1 MLQIA
6 RYEMNRTK
14 VCEMVRTIL
23 RLFGLGFFSTCV
35 HAVEPLPVFDA
46 HMHYNIEARESY
58 PPAKVLEIFR
68 QSNVRGILATSR
80 PNDGS
85 VLLMKAAPSANP
97 ALTVVP
103 FIRVYRDRA
112 DYGTWHKNP
121 EIVAMIEREFTE
133 GGMKG
138 KVRGIGEFHLY
149 GDEAR
154 SKEFAQIVAFAQK
167 HNLWLHAHSDEAALA
182 HIFTLNPN
190 AKVIWAHT
198 GFSVATERVAAL
210 MKQHAGLMGE
220 LSYRNDITEDGK
232 LSKPWRALFTAY
244 PDRFLLGSDC
254 WVTERWAQYGE
265 IMSYY
270 QRWLAELPRD
280 VALKVS
286 HRNAER
292 MFGITLK

>member
-1 MLQIA
+1 MNFQKLWVLAAGFIA
-6 RYEMNRTK
+6 A
-14 VCEMVRTIL
+14 C
-23 RLFGLGFFSTCV
+23 GSA
-35 HAVEPLPVFDA
+35 HAIEPLRVFDA
-46 HMHYNIEARESY
+46 HMHYNIEAREAY

-68 QSNVRGILATSR
+68 QNNVRGILATSR
-80 PNDGS
+80 PNEGS
-85 VLLMKAAPSANP
+85 ELLMKAAPAANP
-97 ALTVVP
+97 ALTIVP

-121 EIVAMIEREFTE
+121 EIVAMIEREFTQ
-133 GGMKG
+133 GAMAG

-149 GDEAR
+149 GDEAK

-167 HNLWLHAHSDEAALA
+167 HDLWLHAHSDEATLL
-182 HIFTLNPN
+182 HIFSLAPK

-210 MKQHAGLMGE
+210 MKAHPDLMGE
-220 LSYRNDITEDGK
+220 LSYRNDITDGGK

-265 IMSYY
+265 IMDYY
-270 QRWLAELPRD
+270 QRWLAELRPALGDPAIRAEQKAIWVRRD
-280 VALKVS
+280 RKSVV
-286 HRNAER
+286 
-292 MFGITLK
+292 

>member
-1 MLQIA
+1 MGTLNIA
-6 RYEMNRTK
+6 LLSLL
-14 VCEMVRTIL
+14 CAMVATQA
-23 RLFGLGFFSTCV
+23 
-35 HAVEPLPVFDA
+35 HAAEPLRIFDA
-46 HMHYNIEARESY
+46 HMHYNIEARTAY

-68 QSNVRGILATSR
+68 QNNVRGILANSR
-80 PNDGS
+80 PNEGS
-85 VLLMKAAPSANP
+85 ELLMKVAPDT
-97 ALTVVP
+97 LTIVP

-121 EIVAMIEREFTE
+121 EIVAMIEREFAD
-133 GGMKG
+133 GAMKG

-149 GDEAR
+149 GDEAK

-167 HNLWLHAHSDEAALA
+167 HDLWLHAHSDEAAIDT
-182 HIFTLNPN
+182 IFTLAPK

-198 GFSVATERVAAL
+198 GFNVATERVAAM
-210 MKQHAGLMGE
+210 MKAHPDLMGE
-220 LSYRNDITEDGK
+220 LSYRNDVTDGGK

-265 IMSYY
+265 IMDYY

-280 VALKVS
+280 IGNKIA

-292 MFGITLK
+292 IFGVTMK

>member
-1 MLQIA
+1 MRASL
-6 RYEMNRTK
+6 NLRT
-14 VCEMVRTIL
+14 L
-23 RLFGLGFFSTCV
+23 LALGTAALLTTTAY
-35 HAVEPLPVFDA
+35 AVEPLPIFDA

-80 PNDGS
+80 PNEGS
-85 VLLMKAAPSANP
+85 ALLMKAAPAANS

-121 EIVAMIEREFTE
+121 EIVAMIAREFAE
-133 GGMKG
+133 GAMRG
-138 KVRGIGEFHLY
+138 KVLGIGEFHLY
-149 GDEAR
+149 GDEAK

-167 HNLWLHAHSDEAALA
+167 NDLWLHAHSDEAALL
-182 HIFTLNPN
+182 HIFTLNPK

-210 MKQHAGLMGE
+210 MKQHADLLGE
-220 LSYRNDITEDGK
+220 LSYRNDITDGGK
-232 LSKPWRALFTAY
+232 LSKQWRVLFTAY

-265 IMSYY
+265 IMDYY

-280 VALKVS
+280 VATKIAY
-286 HRNAER
+286 RNGER
-292 MFGITLK
+292 IFAITLLGK

>member
-1 MLQIA
+1 MRVLSNLKTFFA
-6 RYEMNRTK
+6 
-14 VCEMVRTIL
+14 VCAAVLLAHGT
-23 RLFGLGFFSTCV
+23 
-35 HAVEPLPVFDA
+35 HAADRLPVFDA

-58 PPAKVLEIFR
+58 PPAAVLEIFR
-68 QSNVRGILATSR
+68 KNQVRGILATSR
-80 PNDGS
+80 PNEGS
-85 VLLMKAAPSANP
+85 ALLMKAALASLGSLAI
-97 ALTVVP
+97 VP

-121 EIVAMIEREFTE
+121 DIVAMIEREFVAGE
-133 GGMKG
+133 MKG

-149 GDEAR
+149 GDEAK

-167 HNLWLHAHSDEAALA
+167 HDLWLHAHSDEAAID
-182 HIFTLNPN
+182 HIFTLAPK

-198 GFSVATERVAAL
+198 GFSVATDRVAAM
-210 MKQHAGLMGE
+210 MKAHPDLMGE
-220 LSYRNDITEDGK
+220 LSYRNDITDGGK
-232 LSKPWRALFTAY
+232 LSKHWRALFTAY

-265 IMSYY
+265 IMDYY

-280 VALKVS
+280 VGNKIA

-292 MFGITLK
+292 IFEIKLN

>member
-1 MLQIA
+1 MRASSNLKTLLA
-6 RYEMNRTK
+6 LCATALLTK
-14 VCEMVRTIL
+14 A
-23 RLFGLGFFSTCV
+23 V
-35 HAVEPLPVFDA
+35 HAVEPLPIFDA
-46 HMHYNIEARESY
+46 HMHYNIEARDTY

-80 PNDGS
+80 PNEGS
-85 VLLMKAAPSANP
+85 ALLMKAAPAASP

-121 EIVAMIEREFTE
+121 EIVAMIEREFAE
-133 GGMKG
+133 GAMKG

-149 GDEAR
+149 GDEAK
-154 SKEFAQIVAFAQK
+154 SKEFGQSVAFAQK
-167 HNLWLHAHSDEAALA
+167 NDLWLHAHSDEAAIS
-182 HIFTLNPN
+182 HIFTLAPK

-198 GFSVATERVAAL
+198 GFSVATDRVAAM
-210 MKQHAGLMGE
+210 MKAHPDLMGE
-220 LSYRNDITEDGK
+220 LSYRNDVTDGGK
-232 LSKPWRALFTAY
+232 LSKPWRALFTTY

-265 IMSYY
+265 IMDYY

-280 VALKVS
+280 VATKIAY
-286 HRNAER
+286 RNGER
-292 MFGITLK
+292 IFDIKIR

>member
-1 MLQIA
+1 MRASPNLKSLLA
-6 RYEMNRTK
+6 FCTLALWVTPAY
-14 VCEMVRTIL
+14 
-23 RLFGLGFFSTCV
+23 
-35 HAVEPLPVFDA
+35 AVEPLPVFDA
-46 HMHYNIEARESY
+46 HLHYNIEARESY

-85 VLLMKAAPSANP
+85 VLLMKAAPAANP

-121 EIVAMIEREFTE
+121 EIVAMIEREYAE
-133 GGMKG
+133 GAMKG

-149 GDEAR
+149 GDEAK

-167 HNLWLHAHSDEAALA
+167 NDLWLHAHSDEAALL
-182 HIFTLNPN
+182 HIFSLAPK

-198 GFSVATERVAAL
+198 GFNVATERVAAL
-210 MKQHAGLMGE
+210 MKAHPDLMGE
-220 LSYRNDITEDGK
+220 LSYRNDITDGGK
-232 LSKPWRALFTAY
+232 LSKPWRSLFTAH

-265 IMSYY
+265 IMDYY

-280 VALKVS
+280 IATKIAY
-286 HRNAER
+286 RNAER
-292 MFGITLK
+292 IFDIKIR

>member
-1 MLQIA
+1 MRASSNLKTLLALCATALLVTTAQ
-6 RYEMNRTK
+6 
-14 VCEMVRTIL
+14 
-23 RLFGLGFFSTCV
+23 
-35 HAVEPLPVFDA
+35 AVEPLPIFDA
-46 HMHYNIEARESY
+46 HMHYNIEARDTY

-80 PNDGS
+80 PNEGS
-85 VLLMKAAPSANP
+85 ALLMKAAPAASP

-121 EIVAMIEREFTE
+121 EIVAMIEREFAE
-133 GGMKG
+133 GAMKG

-149 GDEAR
+149 GEEAK

-167 HNLWLHAHSDEAALA
+167 NDLWLHAHSDEAAIN
-182 HIFTLNPN
+182 HIFTLAPK

-198 GFSVATERVAAL
+198 GFSVATDRVAAM
-210 MKQHAGLMGE
+210 MKAHPDLMGE
-220 LSYRNDITEDGK
+220 LSYRNDITDGGK
-232 LSKPWRALFTAY
+232 LSKLWRALFTTY

-265 IMSYY
+265 IMDYY

-280 VALKVS
+280 VATKIAY
-286 HRNAER
+286 RNGER
-292 MFGITLK
+292 IFDIKIR

>member
-1 MLQIA
+1 MRAPTSLKAFLALFSIA
-6 RYEMNRTK
+6 FCAKAAY
-14 VCEMVRTIL
+14 
-23 RLFGLGFFSTCV
+23 
-35 HAVEPLPVFDA
+35 AVEPLTVFDA

-58 PPAKVLEIFR
+58 PPARVLEIFR

-85 VLLMKAAPSANP
+85 ELLMKAAPAANP

-121 EIVAMIEREFTE
+121 EIVAMIEREFAV
-133 GGMKG
+133 GAMKG

-149 GDEAR
+149 GDEAK

-167 HNLWLHAHSDEAALA
+167 NDLWLHAHSDEAALL
-182 HIFTLNPN
+182 HIFALNPK

-198 GFSVATERVAAL
+198 GFSVATERVAVL
-210 MKQHAGLMGE
+210 MKSHPDLMAE
-220 LSYRNDITEDGK
+220 LSYRNDITDGGK
-232 LSKPWRALFTAY
+232 LSKQWRALFTTY

-265 IMSYY
+265 IMDYY

-280 VALKVS
+280 IGNKIA

-292 MFGITLK
+292 IFGIKLN

>member
-1 MLQIA
+1 MG
-6 RYEMNRTK
+6 
-14 VCEMVRTIL
+14 
-23 RLFGLGFFSTCV
+23 RLIRSVLVTLSACAAS
-35 HAVEPLPVFDA
+35 AVLCADPLPIFDA
-46 HMHYNIEARESY
+46 HMHYNIEARAPY
-58 PPAKVLEIFR
+58 PPAALIEIFR
-68 QSNVRGILATSR
+68 KNNVRGILANSR

-85 VLLMKAAPSANP
+85 ELLMKAAPASLN
-97 ALTVVP
+97 VVP

-112 DYGTWHKNP
+112 DYGTWHRNP
-121 EIVAMIEREFTE
+121 EIVAMIEREFSE
-133 GGMKG
+133 GAMKG

-149 GDEAR
+149 GDEAK

-167 HNLWLHAHSDEAALA
+167 HNLWLHAHSDEPALA

-198 GFSVATERVAAL
+198 GFSVPTERVAAL

-232 LSKPWRALFTAY
+232 LSKQWRALFSAY

-270 QRWLAELPRD
+270 QRWLAEMPRD
-280 VALKVS
+280 VGLQVA

-292 MFGITLK
+292 IFGVKLSIQ

>member
-1 MLQIA
+1 VGTLKMFLTGSALIIA
-6 RYEMNRTK
+6 AFDA
-14 VCEMVRTIL
+14 L
-23 RLFGLGFFSTCV
+23 
-35 HAVEPLPVFDA
+35 AVEPLRVFDA
-46 HMHYNIEARESY
+46 HMHYNIEAREAY

-80 PNDGS
+80 PNEGS
-85 VLLMKAAPSANP
+85 ELLMKAAPES
-97 ALTVVP
+97 LTIVP

-121 EIVAMIEREFTE
+121 EIVTMIEREFAE
-133 GGMKG
+133 GAMKG

-149 GDEAR
+149 GDEAK

-167 HNLWLHAHSDEAALA
+167 HDLWLHAHSDEAAIDY
-182 HIFTLNPN
+182 IFTLAPK

-210 MKQHAGLMGE
+210 MKAHPDLMGE
-220 LSYRNDITEDGK
+220 LSYRNDVTDSGK

-265 IMSYY
+265 IMDYY

-280 VALKVS
+280 VAVKIA

-292 MFGITLK
+292 IFGVTLK

>member
-1 MLQIA
+1 MGKL
-6 RYEMNRTK
+6 K
-14 VCEMVRTIL
+14 IL
-23 RLFGLGFFSTCV
+23 LAGFAGALTFASAY
-35 HAVEPLPVFDA
+35 AVEPLPVFDA
-46 HMHYNIEARESY
+46 HLHYNIEARESY

-85 VLLMKAAPSANP
+85 VLLMKAALTANP

-121 EIVAMIEREFTE
+121 EIVAMIEREYAE
-133 GGMKG
+133 GEMKG

-149 GDEAR
+149 GDEAK

-167 HNLWLHAHSDEAALA
+167 NDLWLHAHSDEAAIEY
-182 HIFTLNPN
+182 IFTLNPK

-198 GFSVATERVAAL
+198 GFNTSTERVATV
-210 MKQHAGLMGE
+210 MKLHTDLMGE
-220 LSYRNDITEDGK
+220 LSYRNDVTDGGK
-232 LSKPWRALFTAY
+232 LSKAWRTLFTAY

-254 WVTERWAQYGE
+254 WVVERWAQYGE
-265 IMSYY
+265 IMDYY
-270 QRWLAELPRD
+270 QRWLAQLPRD
-280 VALKVS
+280 VGNKIS

-292 MFGITLK
+292 IFGITLR

>member
-1 MLQIA
+1 MGTLNIA
-6 RYEMNRTK
+6 LLSLL
-14 VCEMVRTIL
+14 CAMVATQA
-23 RLFGLGFFSTCV
+23 
-35 HAVEPLPVFDA
+35 HAVEPLRIFDA
-46 HMHYNIEARESY
+46 HMHYNIEARAAY

-68 QSNVRGILATSR
+68 QNNVRGILANSR
-80 PNDGS
+80 PNEGS
-85 VLLMKAAPSANP
+85 ELLMKVAPDT
-97 ALTVVP
+97 LTIVP

-121 EIVAMIEREFTE
+121 EIVAMIEREFAD
-133 GGMKG
+133 GAMKG

-149 GDEAR
+149 GDEAK

-167 HNLWLHAHSDEAALA
+167 HDLWLHAHSDEAAIDT
-182 HIFTLNPN
+182 IFTLAPK

-198 GFSVATERVAAL
+198 GFNVATERVAAM
-210 MKQHAGLMGE
+210 MKAHPDLMGE
-220 LSYRNDITEDGK
+220 LSYRNDVTDGGK

-265 IMSYY
+265 IMDYY

-280 VALKVS
+280 IGNKIA

-292 MFGITLK
+292 IFGVTMK

>member
-1 MLQIA
+1 MIKLILAPLVALGACIA
-6 RYEMNRTK
+6 AS
-14 VCEMVRTIL
+14 V
-23 RLFGLGFFSTCV
+23 F
-35 HAVEPLPVFDA
+35 AAEPLPIFDA
-46 HMHYNIEARESY
+46 HMHYNIEARVPY
-58 PPAKVLEIFR
+58 PPAAVIEIFR
-68 QSNVRGILATSR
+68 KNNVRGILATSR
-80 PNDGS
+80 PNEGS
-85 VLLMKAAPSANP
+85 ELLMKAAPA

-112 DYGTWHKNP
+112 DYGTWHRNP

-138 KVRGIGEFHLY
+138 RVRGIGEFHLY
-149 GDEAR
+149 GDEAK

-167 HNLWLHAHSDEAALA
+167 HDLWLHAHSDEAALA

-198 GFSVATERVAAL
+198 GFSVPTERVAVL

-220 LSYRNDITEDGK
+220 LSYRNDVTEDGK
-232 LSKPWRALFTAY
+232 LTKQWRALFTAY

-265 IMSYY
+265 IMDYY

-280 VALKVS
+280 VALKVA

>member
-1 MLQIA
+1 MG
-6 RYEMNRTK
+6 
-14 VCEMVRTIL
+14 
-23 RLFGLGFFSTCV
+23 RLIRSVLVTLSACATS
-35 HAVEPLPVFDA
+35 AVLCAEPLPIFDA
-46 HMHYNIEARESY
+46 HMHYNIEARTPY
-58 PPAKVLEIFR
+58 PPAAVIEIFR
-68 QSNVRGILATSR
+68 KNNVRGILANSR

-85 VLLMKAAPSANP
+85 ALLMKAAPASLN
-97 ALTVVP
+97 VVP

-112 DYGTWHKNP
+112 DYGTWHRNP
-121 EIVAMIEREFTE
+121 EIVAMIEREFAE
-133 GGMKG
+133 GAMKG

-149 GDEAR
+149 GDEAK

-167 HNLWLHAHSDEAALA
+167 HNLWLHAHSDEPALA
-182 HIFTLNPN
+182 QIFTLNPN

-198 GFSVATERVAAL
+198 GFSVPTERVAAL

-232 LSKPWRALFTAY
+232 LSKQWRTLFTAY

-280 VALKVS
+280 VGLQVA

-292 MFGITLK
+292 IFGIKLSSQ

>member
-1 MLQIA
+1 MGTLNIA
-6 RYEMNRTK
+6 LLSLL
-14 VCEMVRTIL
+14 CAMVATQA
-23 RLFGLGFFSTCV
+23 
-35 HAVEPLPVFDA
+35 HAAEPLRIFDA
-46 HMHYNIEARESY
+46 HMHYNIEARAAY

-68 QSNVRGILATSR
+68 QNNVRGILANSR
-80 PNDGS
+80 PNEGS
-85 VLLMKAAPSANP
+85 ELLMKVAPDT
-97 ALTVVP
+97 LTIVP

-121 EIVAMIEREFTE
+121 EIVAMIEREFAD
-133 GGMKG
+133 GAMKG

-149 GDEAR
+149 GDEAK

-167 HNLWLHAHSDEAALA
+167 HDLWLHAHSDEAAIDT
-182 HIFTLNPN
+182 IFTLAPK

-198 GFSVATERVAAL
+198 GFNVATERVAAM
-210 MKQHAGLMGE
+210 MKAHPDLMGE
-220 LSYRNDITEDGK
+220 LSYRNDVTDGGK

-265 IMSYY
+265 IMDYY

-280 VALKVS
+280 IGNKIA

-292 MFGITLK
+292 IFGVTMK

>member
-1 MLQIA
+1 MRGLP
-6 RYEMNRTK
+6 NLRT
-14 VCEMVRTIL
+14 VLALCTTAL
-23 RLFGLGFFSTCV
+23 LTTTAS
-35 HAVEPLPVFDA
+35 AVEPLPIFDA
-46 HMHYNIEARESY
+46 HMHYNIEARDSY

-85 VLLMKAAPSANP
+85 VMLMKAAPAANP

-112 DYGTWHKNP
+112 DYGTWHRNP
-121 EIVAMIEREFTE
+121 EIVAMIEREYAE
-133 GGMKG
+133 GAMKG
-138 KVRGIGEFHLY
+138 RVRGIGEFHLY
-149 GDEAR
+149 GDEAK

-167 HNLWLHAHSDEAALA
+167 NDLWLHAHSDEAAVNY
-182 HIFTLNPN
+182 IFTLAPK

-198 GFSVATERVAAL
+198 GFSVATDRVAAM
-210 MKQHAGLMGE
+210 MKQHVDLLGE
-220 LSYRNDITEDGK
+220 LSYRNDITDGGK
-232 LSKPWRALFTAY
+232 LSKQWRALFTAY

-265 IMSYY
+265 IMDYY

-280 VALKVS
+280 VASKIAY
-286 HRNAER
+286 RNGER
-292 MFGITLK
+292 IFGISLPGK

>member
-1 MLQIA
+1 MDKLIGTVVGVIA
-6 RYEMNRTK
+6 LCLSVGGN
-14 VCEMVRTIL
+14 
-23 RLFGLGFFSTCV
+23 
-35 HAVEPLPVFDA
+35 AVEPLRVFDA

-68 QSNVRGILATSR
+68 QNNVRGILATSR
-80 PNDGS
+80 PNEGS
-85 VLLMKAAPSANP
+85 QILIQAAQAAKSE
-97 ALTVVP
+97 LTIVP

-121 EIVAMIEREFTE
+121 EIVAMIEREYAE
-133 GGMKG
+133 GAMRG
-138 KVRGIGEFHLY
+138 KVRGIGEFHLH
-149 GDEAR
+149 GDEAK

-167 HNLWLHAHSDEAALA
+167 HDLWLHAHSDEAAINY
-182 HIFTLNPN
+182 IFTLAPK

-198 GFSVATERVAAL
+198 GFSVATDRVAAM
-210 MKQHAGLMGE
+210 MKAHPDLMGE
-220 LSYRNDITEDGK
+220 LSYRNDITDGGK
-232 LSKPWRALFTAY
+232 LSKQWRALFMAY

-265 IMSYY
+265 IMDSY

-280 VALKVS
+280 VGNKIA

-292 MFGITLK
+292 IFAIKLK